1 LLYGILLA
9 LHLFEMKEIIALIR
23 PDHAFS
29 TKKNLQ
35 SDGFSAY
42 TSFRVLGRS
51 RQRGLRYAP
60 RSFFFW
66 RGRKDKIDIQF
77 VPKVYISLIVA
88 DRDVSL
94 AVQSLIRSN
103 QTGKIGDGKIFIL
116 PVEEALQIRNQLKG
130 ERCLQ

>member
-1 LLYGILLA
+1 
-9 LHLFEMKEIIALIR
+9 MKEIIALIR
-23 PDHAFS
+23 PSQAFI

-35 SDGFSAY
+35 SDGFPAY

-60 RSFFFW
+60 RPFFFW
-66 RGRKDKIDIQF
+66 RKKSDKIDVQF

-88 DRDVSL
+88 DRDLNL

-103 QTGKIGDGKIFIL
+103 QTGKIGDGKIFVL
-116 PVEEALQIRNQLKG
+116 PVEEAIQIRNQIKG
-130 ERCLQ
+130 DRCLQ

>member
-1 LLYGILLA
+1 
-9 LHLFEMKEIIALIR
+9 MKEIIAIIR
-23 PDHAFS
+23 PGQAFL

-35 SDGFSAY
+35 LDGFSAY

-60 RSFFFW
+60 RSFYFW
-66 RGRKDKIDIQF
+66 RGRDKIGGIQF
-77 VPKVYISLIVA
+77 VPKVYISLVVA

-103 QTGKIGDGKIFIL
+103 QTGKFGDGKIFIL
-116 PVEEALQIRNQLKG
+116 PVEEAIQIRNQLKG